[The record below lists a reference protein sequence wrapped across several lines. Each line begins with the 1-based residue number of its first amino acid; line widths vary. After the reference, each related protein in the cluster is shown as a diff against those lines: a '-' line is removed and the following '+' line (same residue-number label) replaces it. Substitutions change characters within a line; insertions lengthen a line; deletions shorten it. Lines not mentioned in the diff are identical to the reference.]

1 MVAISAEADWAV
13 EELGAAELGDHRRRA
28 RLVELATVLGSRP
41 QASLPQACDDPAR
54 LKAAYRFFANEAI
67 APDAIVASHV
77 QATLARVEAVDVVL
91 AVQDTTQLDWSAH
104 PATTGLGMLSTERQ
118 RGLLAHTTLAVT
130 PERVPL
136 GLLAQE
142 RWIRPVEEVG
152 KKHTRRARSIDAKE
166 SHKWLTSVQA
176 VCAAKA
182 ACPQTHFIS
191 VGDAEADVYDLFLL
205 KRVAGVDLLVRAA
218 QDRRLAEPEQQ
229 RLRAALA
236 ASPVAATVT
245 LDVPRQGDRAAR
257 TATLSVHW
265 QRVVLRPPKA
275 RAAENLAE
283 VTVWAVWA
291 TETAAPSDVE
301 PLDWLLLTTVPLR
314 TTADALTCL
323 DWYACRW
330 GIEVYHKVLKSG
342 CAIERR
348 QLQDVAHLQ
357 RCLAVFSVIAWRVL
371 YATMLARTLPDAPC
385 TALLEEGEWQALY
398 CHIHQTTQLP
408 PAPPTLAQAVRWIAQ
423 LGGFLGR
430 TRDGAPGVTVLWR
443 GFQRLID
450 LTAMYHVFR
459 PPRRRINV
467 GKS

>member
-1 MVAISAEADWAV
+1 
-13 EELGAAELGDHRRRA
+13 
-28 RLVELATVLGSRP
+28 
-41 QASLPQACDDPAR
+41 
-54 LKAAYRFFANEAI
+54 
-67 APDAIVASHV
+67 
-77 QATLARVEAVDVVL
+77 
-91 AVQDTTQLDWSAH
+91 
-104 PATTGLGMLSTERQ
+104 
-118 RGLLAHTTLAVT
+118 
-130 PERVPL
+130 
-136 GLLAQE
+136 
-142 RWIRPVEEVG
+142 
-152 KKHTRRARSIDAKE
+152 
-166 SHKWLTSVQA
+166 
-176 VCAAKA
+176 
-182 ACPQTHFIS
+182 
-191 VGDAEADVYDLFLL
+191 
-205 KRVAGVDLLVRAA
+205 VAGVDLLVRAA

-236 ASPVAATVT
+236 ASPATVT

-275 RAAENLAE
+275 RAAEDLAE

-291 TETAAPSDVE
+291 TETAAPPDGE

-371 YATMLARTLPDAPC
+371 YATMLARVLPDAPC

-423 LGGFLGR
+423 LGGFLGLGR
-430 TRDGAPGVTVLWR
+430 TRDGAPGVTMLWR

-467 GKS
+467 GKG